1 MNFGDTDNLLAGV
14 ICSAPVSV
22 FPVKWVVLDS
32 LHVLEQGL
40 IFCLDYRSKSLQEHW
55 DLDSDTE

>member
-40 IFCLDYRSKSLQEHW
+40 IFCLDYRSKSLQEH
-55 DLDSDTE
+55 